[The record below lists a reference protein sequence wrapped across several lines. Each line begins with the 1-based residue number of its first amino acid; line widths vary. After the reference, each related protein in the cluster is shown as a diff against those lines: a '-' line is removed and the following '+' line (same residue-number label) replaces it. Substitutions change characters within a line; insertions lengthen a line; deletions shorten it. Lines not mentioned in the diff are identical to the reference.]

1 MERNLL
7 RSWTNCQLE
16 SFLYNLTEDTVINAA
31 LVDWFQKSSS
41 QQLARARDTR
51 NA

>member
-7 RSWTNCQLE
+7 RSWTSCQLE

-31 LVDWFQKSSS
+31 LVDWFQKIYPSAACS
-41 QQLARARDTR
+41 RA
-51 NA
+51 